1 MVNVPTTNPSTVT
14 IPRQPAVY
22 PGPQQ
27 QPGPYDNPGTDLYD
41 WYTVNDALKAAGMG
55 AGDWQI
61 AGTSHQP
68 IASTNW
74 VKNPAYDPIK
84 NPDVDPEINRAGN
97 DYVIGV
103 ANPTTGQLVKIHLSR
118 SAPDPSGKYS
128 YQVTG
133 REDQGKIDKTNGGY
147 TGIQRESFQDGHE
160 ELWGTNSSTGAFEKM
175 PNQPQG
181 LGARPPGWNDI
192 KQIDDG
198 QGHLIWVGT
207 DPTGKPLQPVP
218 GAPPPINTAKY
229 VPGSVKQVT
238 KTVNGVQKQVY
249 VGQNAQTQVFEDIPE
264 LGAENV
270 PVKTTTVAGTVYIDN
285 PKRGQPGEPDFV
297 RASGVAQA
305 NEGDKQWIDAGGGY
319 VKRQVYKNGA
329 WGDVGPDDPEGI
341 QRPVSPATIASDA
354 ATARATGAL
363 KPKGTKYWTPVPGS
377 PDTMIEVTADGNGS
391 FTYEP
396 GPNGEPPRTMKVP
409 GIAQPTS
416 AGAAGATDEFLPQ
429 RRDPTTGAL
438 LPPEKNINWSPT
450 NVGDRVRQLQDQAR
464 TKQQDL
470 HSQVVAGSL
479 SEDDANKQ
487 FNDWWSTSVEPAKQ
501 EIQLAQSQKQEDQA
515 RTNLGTAQTA
525 ANAVTTATSSALS
538 GLKPVG
544 SGFGDFW
551 AKMSQGY
558 GTQMPNN
565 MTADDFNKAFV
576 VSNPQPPVDYA
587 KLYENVTAQA
597 LQHISPTAAQITT
610 GQPIPTGQLATAAG
624 PDLTAALSQNRY
636 VPSAFG
642 TALPPLQPS
651 TSRWRTT
658 AANPQRPD
666 RVPGSAPADT

>member
-84 NPDVDPEINRAGN
+84 NPNVDPEINRAGN

-297 RASGVAQA
+297 RASGVAQP
-305 NEGDKQWIDAGGGY
+305 NNGDKQWIDAGGGY
-319 VKRQVYKNGA
+319 VKRQVYQNGA

-341 QRPVSPATIASDA
+341 QRPVSPATIAADA

-363 KPKGTKYWTPVPGS
+363 KPKGTKIWQPVPGQS
-377 PDTMIEVTADGNGS
+377 RHDDRG
-391 FTYEP
+391 
-396 GPNGEPPRTMKVP
+396 
-409 GIAQPTS
+409 
-416 AGAAGATDEFLPQ
+416 DC
-429 RRDPTTGAL
+429 RR
-438 LPPEKNINWSPT
+438 
-450 NVGDRVRQLQDQAR
+450 
-464 TKQQDL
+464 
-470 HSQVVAGSL
+470 
-479 SEDDANKQ
+479 
-487 FNDWWSTSVEPAKQ
+487 
-501 EIQLAQSQKQEDQA
+501 
-515 RTNLGTAQTA
+515 
-525 ANAVTTATSSALS
+525 
-538 GLKPVG
+538 
-544 SGFGDFW
+544 
-551 AKMSQGY
+551 
-558 GTQMPNN
+558 
-565 MTADDFNKAFV
+565 
-576 VSNPQPPVDYA
+576 
-587 KLYENVTAQA
+587 
-597 LQHISPTAAQITT
+597 
-610 GQPIPTGQLATAAG
+610 
-624 PDLTAALSQNRY
+624 
-636 VPSAFG
+636 
-642 TALPPLQPS
+642 
-651 TSRWRTT
+651 
-658 AANPQRPD
+658 
-666 RVPGSAPADT
+666 